1 MVSNDWQNIEWYPKS
16 GTDDLH
22 FVNKKAILG
31 S

>member
-1 MVSNDWQNIEWYPKS
+1 MVSSDWWNIECYTKS